1 MVGKKHPDASP
12 HEIDEAMESAWS
24 CFPSFRKQ
32 PGKGRAKLLRAIA
45 RHLEERKDQLVLMAD
60 SETSLGHDRLRF
72 ELKRTISELELFADL
87 AESEKWKEQNKEP
100 SEPNRKPI
108 PKPGMQ
114 TTNLPLGPVV
124 VIGACNFPFAISVV
138 GTDTAAALAV
148 GCPVVVK
155 AHPDHSG
162 TCQCLAD
169 LVEQSLKETGMPA
182 KAFQLIHGKE
192 HSITR
197 ALVEH
202 PRTSCVAFTGSLEG
216 GRVLNRL
223 ACQRTSPIPFHA
235 EMGSLNPVFVLPHA
249 LKSKGEVLAKAFVTA
264 INLFSGQMCTKPGL
278 FILIEGPGV
287 EPLLEWIREAV
298 NRTESSRML
307 NRTVFENYNSIT
319 RELALSLN
327 LVASNQ
333 DDSDESEERAF
344 CQVFEIKGA
353 DFMKNRN
360 LRTEAFGPA
369 SIIVRCQDHD
379 EFLEIAHSMEGSL
392 TGTIHAHY
400 EDKVLAGRLLP
411 VIESRVGRLLW
422 GGFPPGVIPG
432 IATHHG
438 GPWPATTDS
447 RHTSIGLFAYRRFV
461 RPVCRQGFPS
471 SDLPQAT

>member
-1 MVGKKHPDASP
+1 MSNQAYPDTSP
-12 HEIDEAMESAWS
+12 HAIDEAMESAWS

-32 PGKGRAKLLRAIA
+32 SGKDRAKFLRSIA
-45 RHLEERKDQLVLMAD
+45 RHLEESKNKLLLIAD
-60 SETSLGHDRLRF
+60 SETSLGPNRLEF

-87 AESEKWKEQNKEP
+87 AESGKWKEWKKEQ

-114 TTNLPLGPVV
+114 TANVPIGPVL

-138 GTDTAAALAV
+138 GTDTASALAV

-155 AHPDHSG
+155 AHPDHAR
-162 TCQCLAD
+162 TCQSLAN
-169 LVEQSLKETGMPA
+169 LVEQALKETGMPEN
-182 KAFQLIHGKE
+182 AFQLVHAIE

-197 ALVEH
+197 ALIEH
-202 PRTSCVAFTGSLEG
+202 PRTSCVAFTGSFEG
-216 GRVLNRL
+216 GKALNKL
-223 ACQRTSPIPFHA
+223 ACQRPTPIPFHA

-249 LKSKGEVLAKAFVTA
+249 LEGNGEDLAKAFVTA
-264 INLFSGQMCTKPGL
+264 VNLFSGQMCTKPGL
-278 FILIEGPGV
+278 LVLIEGPGV

-307 NRTVFENYNSIT
+307 NRTVFENYHSIT
-319 RELALSLN
+319 RELASSLN
-327 LVASNQ
+327 LVTSKQ
-333 DDSDESEERAF
+333 EKPDEKEESAF

-369 SIIVRCQDHD
+369 SIIVRCQDQD
-379 EFLEIAHSMEGSL
+379 EFLEIARSMEGSL
-392 TGTIHAHY
+392 TGTIHAHDQ
-400 EDKVLAGRLLP
+400 DKELVERLSPL
-411 VIESRVGRLLW
+411 IESRVGRFLW
-422 GGFPPGVIPG
+422 GGFPPGVTPG

-461 RPVCRQGFPS
+461 RPVCRQGFPE
-471 SDLPQAT
+471 DA